1 VPTAAATPA
10 RAPARSSTSA
20 VPATPPDSV
29 DAQAGLRSV
38 SIAVSV
44 IDCFAAHRELGATQV
59 ARELGVAKSTACRT
73 LAALAAGGL
82 LERAGGG
89 RYRLSLRI
97 FELGVLA
104 AERMP
109 VRDFA
114 RPVLMDLQ
122 EQLREMVQLGVP
134 VAGHVVYID
143 RYGNS
148 TRLGHQL
155 SGEVLRRVPG
165 YSSSSGRALA
175 AFDERIMADTLAV
188 PRRKHTPF
196 TITDNERLDRV
207 LRTTRAAGWV
217 ATREEFQPGFS
228 SVAAPVLVRP
238 AGGPR
243 PTAAISV
250 VGPTNHVLGLR
261 KDFIVASVCRAARR
275 VSSLLAQASED

>member
-1 VPTAAATPA
+1 MLT
-10 RAPARSSTSA
+10 APA
-20 VPATPPDSV
+20 PPQTPDAQTPDAQTA
-29 DAQAGLRSV
+29 DGQAGLRSV

-44 IDCFAAHRELGATQV
+44 IDCFATHRELGATQV

-109 VRDFA
+109 VRDLA

-155 SGEVLRRVPG
+155 SGEVMRRVPG

-175 AFDERIMADTLAV
+175 AFDERIMRETLAV

-196 TITDNERLDRV
+196 TITDTERLDRV
-207 LRTTRAAGWV
+207 LRTTRTAGWV

-228 SVAAPVLVRP
+228 SVAAPVLVR
-238 AGGPR
+238 AADGAR

-250 VGPTNHVLGLR
+250 VGPTNHILGLR

>member
-20 VPATPPDSV
+20 VPATPPDAV

-228 SVAAPVLVRP
+228 SVAAPVLVRT

>member
-1 VPTAAATPA
+1 MLT
-10 RAPARSSTSA
+10 APA
-20 VPATPPDSV
+20 PPQTP
-29 DAQAGLRSV
+29 DAQTADGQAGLRSV

-44 IDCFAAHRELGATQV
+44 IDCFATHRELGATQV

-109 VRDFA
+109 VRDQA

-155 SGEVLRRVPG
+155 SGEVMRRVPG
-165 YSSSSGRALA
+165 YSSSSGRVLA
-175 AFDERIMADTLAV
+175 AFDARIMRETLAV

-196 TITDNERLDRV
+196 TITDTERLDRV

-228 SVAAPVLVRP
+228 SVAAPVLVR
-238 AGGPR
+238 AADGPR

-250 VGPTNHVLGLR
+250 VGPTNHILGLR

>member
-1 VPTAAATPA
+1 MLT
-10 RAPARSSTSA
+10 APA
-20 VPATPPDSV
+20 PPQTPDAQTPDAQTA
-29 DAQAGLRSV
+29 DGQAGLRSV

-44 IDCFAAHRELGATQV
+44 IDCFATHRELGATQV

-109 VRDFA
+109 VRDLA

-155 SGEVLRRVPG
+155 SGEVMRRVPG

-175 AFDERIMADTLAV
+175 AFDARIMRETLAV

-196 TITDNERLDRV
+196 TITDTERLDRV

-228 SVAAPVLVRP
+228 SVAAPVLVR
-238 AGGPR
+238 AADGAR

-250 VGPTNHVLGLR
+250 VGPTSHILGLR
-261 KDFIVASVCRAARR
+261 KDFVVASVCRAARR